1 MKEVRARQEES
12 AKSFA
17 TYRGVSWSAFT
28 ALTQE
33 SERVRYLC
41 NTANVLIT
49 ALLVKAKVLVEAE
62 TDIVAVETVRGK
74 TLLEKVL
81 LESSGNGRLARG
93 RETGEP
99 DGSTLLLAEL
109 AALLAGKTSV
119 PGDVAV
125 VFNSSQ
131 RLQTISTKKQHSRRH
146 FEICGMDGFEEG
158 EKMLLL

>member
-17 TYRGVSWSAFT
+17 TYWGVSWSAFT

-125 VFNSSQ
+125 VFNSRSAIANCIYQ
-131 RLQTISTKKQHSRRH
+131 RNKNSRRH
-146 FEICGMDGFEEG
+146 F
-158 EKMLLL
+158 